1 MFSVSMSNKYHHT
14 HPIQGKEYLEELK
27 IELENSLQVKKKIL
41 PQLLFSP
48 LDFTSLL
55 YSIQCPTVLLKF
67 LAQQRRSQG

>member
-1 MFSVSMSNKYHHT
+1 MFSMSISSKYHHT
-14 HPIQGKEYLEELK
+14 HPVQEKEYLEKLK

-55 YSIQCPTVLLKF
+55 YSIQCPTVLLEF
-67 LAQQRRSQG
+67 LAQ